1 MISPVISNEED
12 VARVLFYPSFF
23 NEDDNPLV
31 SEGVLSPVAFKLQVL
46 KSGDAEKSISVLRT
60 SIDSFSHDMAKLS
73 PRQASD
79 YKYGYALL
87 NIGEVRA
94 ITIPTTKKLDI
105 SVEYSNSKR
114 LRSHS
119 DILLKVDDI
128 TVTAFDETIEVIRFR
143 KKLARIASK
152 RIIKF

>member
-87 NIGEVRA
+87 NVGEVRA
-94 ITIPTTKKLDI
+94 ITIPTKLYAL
-105 SVEYSNSKR
+105 ERNSPELL
-114 LRSHS
+114 LRES
-119 DILLKVDDI
+119 
-128 TVTAFDETIEVIRFR
+128 
-143 KKLARIASK
+143 
-152 RIIKF
+152 